1 MYRSLSISMYSLN
14 KTTMDDFT
22 TSFKSDFITSSFIFS
37 KSRLNCN
44 WVIINSSYFVF
55 VVENIVSQG
64 VNMTLFVYPFLL
76 HNYMYLISFIA
87 QPLAYKLFIMEGF
100 LPQQKTNHLLA
111 EGVLMWKRGSP
122 CASFRRYCSTLRGCC
137 SGLKDCRTSLRC

>member
-76 HNYMYLISFIA
+76 HNYMDLIPYCTTAHGYCTS
-87 QPLAYKLFIMEGF
+87 
-100 LPQQKTNHLLA
+100 
-111 EGVLMWKRGSP
+111 RSP
-122 CASFRRYCSTLRGCC
+122 YCASSPGHRASGCISQYHTVYLLVSIIYKYGQPFCSLIINGD
-137 SGLKDCRTSLRC
+137 K

>member
-1 MYRSLSISMYSLN
+1 MDRSLSITIYSLN
-14 KTTMDDFT
+14 KTTIDDFT

-64 VNMTLFVYPFLL
+64 VNITLFVYPFLL
-76 HNYMYLISFIA
+76 HNYMDLIQQDKQLA
-87 QPLAYKLFIMEGF
+87 QQVRALEQQVREVARQGRELEHHGKENANQDRKLERQGRE
-100 LPQQKTNHLLA
+100 L
-111 EGVLMWKRGSP
+111 
-122 CASFRRYCSTLRGCC
+122 
-137 SGLKDCRTSLRC
+137 

>member
-76 HNYMYLISFIA
+76 HNYMDLINSSNKA
-87 QPLAYKLFIMEGF
+87 GNSRDKAGNSRNKASNSSN
-100 LPQQKTNHLLA
+100 KA
-111 EGVLMWKRGSP
+111 ENSSHHSINVLNK
-122 CASFRRYCSTLRGCC
+122 ASDSNSANFPE
-137 SGLKDCRTSLRC
+137 KENIKIFW

>member
-64 VNMTLFVYPFLL
+64 VNMILFVYPFLL
-76 HNYMYLISFIA
+76 HNYMDLIQDRAI
-87 QPLAYKLFIMEGF
+87 P
-100 LPQQKTNHLLA
+100 PQSRAITPPGRAIPPQSRA
-111 EGVLMWKRGSP
+111 IPPQSR
-122 CASFRRYCSTLRGCC
+122 
-137 SGLKDCRTSLRC
+137 

>member
-1 MYRSLSISMYSLN
+1 MDRSLSITIYSLN

-76 HNYMYLISFIA
+76 HNYMDLIEHKASK
-87 QPLAYKLFIMEGF
+87 PLREINMPGKCTF
-100 LPQQKTNHLLA
+100 P
-111 EGVLMWKRGSP
+111 
-122 CASFRRYCSTLRGCC
+122 
-137 SGLKDCRTSLRC
+137 

>member
-76 HNYMYLISFIA
+76 HNYMDLIDKASPPVDTPLPPVDKASPSVDKASPPVDKPSLRSIKLPLRLIS
-87 QPLAYKLFIMEGF
+87 P
-100 LPQQKTNHLLA
+100 P
-111 EGVLMWKRGSP
+111 
-122 CASFRRYCSTLRGCC
+122 
-137 SGLKDCRTSLRC
+137 SGR